1 MCDLRHDAGTVRRLA
16 ERRLAAIEPAQG
28 TNLAR
33 ALACTAYVECS
44 SLTGDGVA
52 AAVEKAV
59 ARALPEIKANT
70 AAALERQQALLQR
83 RAAEKATAAAAEA
96 AGDTAGSTAGAMAR
110 GALRLGNI
118 GDASG
123 RDTRGRGGDD
133 GDRGRGGD
141 DGDCERGGD
150 DGDRGRGGDDGDR
163 GRGGGDGDRGR
174 GGGDEDR
181 RRGGGGMYGANGRNG
196 AEDLAANGSDAQ
208 DDARGFGEAQS
219 EAPGSGGAAGLAAE
233 PPQRPPS
240 GAPRAVPSDAE
251 PSGFRSLRKS
261 VARVT
266 GLRGLFSGKR

>member
-59 ARALPEIKANT
+59 ALALPEIKANT

-83 RAAEKATAAAAEA
+83 RAAEKAAAAAAEA

-110 GALRLGNI
+110 GTLPLGNI

-133 GDRGRGGD
+133 GDRGRGG
-141 DGDCERGGD
+141 GG
-150 DGDRGRGGDDGDR
+150 
-163 GRGGGDGDRGR
+163 GDRGR